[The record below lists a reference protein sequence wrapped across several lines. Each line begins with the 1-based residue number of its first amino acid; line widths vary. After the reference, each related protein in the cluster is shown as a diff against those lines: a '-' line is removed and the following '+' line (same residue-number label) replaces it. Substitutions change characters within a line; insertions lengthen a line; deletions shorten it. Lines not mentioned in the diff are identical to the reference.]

1 LSLTCQQ
8 CSPSTSGSCQI
19 TQTTCPNQCL
29 TSTTAVYISGTK
41 VTNNI
46 QTCGAPDLCVNGSL
60 NMGTVK
66 VTTNTKCCST
76 DLCNTQKLPELPQQ
90 PPNGRSCYTCSDS
103 SCSGTVSC
111 TGNETRCINAT

>member
-1 LSLTCQQ
+1 
-8 CSPSTSGSCQI
+8 
-19 TQTTCPNQCL
+19 
-29 TSTTAVYISGTK
+29 GTK